1 MGISL
6 KRLEQKKLQLGI
18 NKLSDA
24 GLDVERWLA
33 MCDADAAAMQRLV
46 DAWPILRPS
55 FCYDAATILGLGK
68 ASDEALPDPAP
79 GEVVVRVGAWSLQDL
94 RTCETVVRGNLMWDQ
109 GWYKE
114 YPFSR
119 EKLTPG
125 VYRVRLPIPD
135 SNRKN
140 YNEQRKLLLSGEEVT
155 PVALATVAL
164 LCHLKQSGKDLL
176 DNDWTRCAEAL
187 PDEDRVVLTVRRG
200 RVRVDYYW
208 GGGRDDDLWLSSAC
222 RKSDT
227 LRA

>member
-6 KRLEQKKLQLGI
+6 KRLEQKKLQVGM
-18 NKLSDA
+18 NKLADA

-33 MCDADAAAMQRLV
+33 MCDASAAEMQQLV
-46 DAWPILRPS
+46 SAWPIRRPS
-55 FCYDAATILGLGK
+55 FCYDAAPILGLGE
-68 ASDEALPDPAP
+68 ASSEPLPDPAP

-94 RTCETVVRGNLMWDQ
+94 RTCETVVRHNLMWDQ
-109 GWYKE
+109 DWYNE

-140 YNEQRKLLLSGEEVT
+140 FAEQKKLLRDGEQ
-155 PVALATVAL
+155 VAPAALVAVAL
-164 LCHLKQSGKDLL
+164 LCHLKQAGKDLL

-187 PDEDRVVLTVRRG
+187 PDERRVALDVGGG
-200 RVRVDYYW
+200 RVRVDFYW
-208 GGGRDDDLWLSSAC
+208 DDHRRGDLWLAGS
-222 RKSDT
+222 RKS
-227 LRA
+227 